1 MYDDIVLWTEKQ
13 NEKLKAIIGE
23 ILHHETSNG
32 NYRFKCKFLKIV
44 GSIFNECYGPL
55 QMNPLEYNLKHA
67 LFEPLPDNL
76 DNLLE
81 RIVICD
87 EEYNTVTEKV

>member
-1 MYDDIVLWTEKQ
+1 
-13 NEKLKAIIGE
+13 
-23 ILHHETSNG
+23 
-32 NYRFKCKFLKIV
+32 
-44 GSIFNECYGPL
+44 
-55 QMNPLEYNLKHA
+55 MNPLEYNLKHA